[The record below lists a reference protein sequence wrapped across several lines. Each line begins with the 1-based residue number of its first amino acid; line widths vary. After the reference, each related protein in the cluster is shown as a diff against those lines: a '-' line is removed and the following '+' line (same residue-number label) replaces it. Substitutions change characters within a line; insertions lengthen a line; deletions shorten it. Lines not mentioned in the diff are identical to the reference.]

1 MLVAASLQ
9 NLTPGDL
16 AGDEGGEGG
25 ADVDDGLL
33 DDLGVVS
40 PFQNRD
46 VDSIF
51 RILGGGGEMVTQ
63 IRV

>member
-40 PFQNRD
+40 PFR
-46 VDSIF
+46 
-51 RILGGGGEMVTQ
+51 MVVKTS
-63 IRV
+63 VF